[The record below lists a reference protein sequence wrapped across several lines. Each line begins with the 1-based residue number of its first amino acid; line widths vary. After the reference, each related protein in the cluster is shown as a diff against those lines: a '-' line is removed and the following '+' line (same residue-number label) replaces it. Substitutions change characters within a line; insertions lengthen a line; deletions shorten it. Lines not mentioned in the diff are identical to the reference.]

1 MFSLKII
8 EVDNHKLSLDD
19 ISEYSERFKIILE
32 NKNQMESNLYRFIIT
47 RLIDNVLLASMST
60 FNEWEFL
67 KTPSTLY

>member
-32 NKNQMESNLYRFIIT
+32 NKNNMELNLYRFIIT
-47 RLIDNVLLASMST
+47 RLIDNLLLASMST
-60 FNEWEFL
+60 VNEWKFL
-67 KTPSTLY
+67 KKPSTLY

>member
-8 EVDNHKLSLDD
+8 EVDGHKLSLDD

-32 NKNQMESNLYRFIIT
+32 NKNKMEFNLYRFIIT

-60 FNEWEFL
+60 VNEWKFL
-67 KTPSTLY
+67 KNPSNLY

>member
-47 RLIDNVLLASMST
+47 RLIDNILLASMST
-60 FNEWEFL
+60 FNEWEFR
-67 KTPSTLY
+67 KIPSTLY